1 LGRFLENPGLRPELQ
16 WVNEA
21 GVTLRHP
28 RGELQVV
35 SFHQAMDDAITRI
48 SVATPTGN
56 RFQRVNQGR
65 VTARGVELVA
75 DAAVGAFMLGGSGA
89 LQRSRGEDALR
100 AAAELEYEPTIY
112 GGLWAEA
119 PLPMRTRLGLD
130 LRGTGRQRYI
140 DIDSGAFSSL
150 SRTLQIGLRLSR
162 AFVFGVTGPWQR
174 LDMTLAVENIAD
186 QPIFDQAGL
195 PQPGRTFRLQTRL
208 W

>member
-1 LGRFLENPGLRPELQ
+1 ME
-16 WVNEA
+16 
-21 GVTLRHP
+21 
-28 RGELQVV
+28 
-35 SFHQAMDDAITRI
+35 DAITRI

-65 VTARGVELVA
+65 ITARGVELVA
-75 DAAVGAFMLGGSGA
+75 DATVGAFALGGSGA
-89 LQRSRGEDALR
+89 LQRSRGEDALG

-150 SRTLQIGLRLSR
+150 SQTMQIGLRLSR
-162 AFVFGVTGPWQR
+162 GFALDVTGPWER
-174 LDMTLAVENIAD
+174 LDVTLAVENLAD

-195 PQPGRTFRLQTRL
+195 PQPGRTIRVQARL